1 MASKTGTARTTRRRL
16 RSTDEPDPPEPVA
29 LSDALPRL
37 ASALDE
43 AAEAAGWGGRPSLVR
58 VTAWP
63 SRPVREGFDLGIRP
77 LEDDRSVVE
86 ALSGF
91 SAPSEWMAIGVVTE
105 GTARHLVDTTSER
118 RRVRCVHLVDRT
130 GASAST
136 LRLQGEAASVFG
148 GDDDHGRGRI
158 DDACRRAL
166 ELPTAPPTR
175 STIELWA
182 LVWLER
188 VLAARAADDGSG
200 PPLRWSDIAARHP
213 AVAVLVSDD
222 EEWSEQ
228 AAESLVRL
236 GTLLADVHSWPV
248 LRMACAAGEWP
259 VDDVAPDVAAWLD
272 DGSFSRWVL
281 GGYPPIA
288 DLADATCELLTPSL
302 RRRLRG
308 MLRSWGLVT

>member
-182 LVWLER
+182 LVWLDR
-188 VLAARAADDGSG
+188 VLAARAADEAMNAIRAERFAGRTERELSARIRELLLAAGHQSAEFAIVASG
-200 PPLRWSDIAARHP
+200 PNSASPHHEPSDRVIELPLSVEDRHSCLSP
-213 AVAVLVSDD
+213 DRITVS
-222 EEWSEQ
+222 E
-228 AAESLVRL
+228 
-236 GTLLADVHSWPV
+236 P
-248 LRMACAAGEWP
+248 
-259 VDDVAPDVAAWLD
+259 
-272 DGSFSRWVL
+272 
-281 GGYPPIA
+281 
-288 DLADATCELLTPSL
+288 
-302 RRRLRG
+302 
-308 MLRSWGLVT
+308 

>member
-91 SAPSEWMAIGVVTE
+91 CAPSEWMAIGVVTE

-118 RRVRCVHLVDRT
+118 RRVRCVPATRQSD
-130 GASAST
+130 
-136 LRLQGEAASVFG
+136 
-148 GDDDHGRGRI
+148 GR
-158 DDACRRAL
+158 
-166 ELPTAPPTR
+166 
-175 STIELWA
+175 
-182 LVWLER
+182 
-188 VLAARAADDGSG
+188 
-200 PPLRWSDIAARHP
+200 
-213 AVAVLVSDD
+213 
-222 EEWSEQ
+222 
-228 AAESLVRL
+228 VR
-236 GTLLADVHSWPV
+236 
-248 LRMACAAGEWP
+248 
-259 VDDVAPDVAAWLD
+259 
-272 DGSFSRWVL
+272 
-281 GGYPPIA
+281 
-288 DLADATCELLTPSL
+288 
-302 RRRLRG
+302 
-308 MLRSWGLVT
+308 